1 VLLPGL
7 PVNKY
12 VHDENIKL
20 FHKQLAETSDPEKRR
35 MLLRLLAEEKAEG
48 DEEPPRRQ
56 GRRPV

>member
-1 VLLPGL
+1 
-7 PVNKY
+7 VNKY